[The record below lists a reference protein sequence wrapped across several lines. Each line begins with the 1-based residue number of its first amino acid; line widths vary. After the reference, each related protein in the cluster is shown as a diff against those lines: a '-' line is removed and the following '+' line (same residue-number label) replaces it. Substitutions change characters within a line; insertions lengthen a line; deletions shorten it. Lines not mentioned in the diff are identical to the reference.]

1 MELKR
6 GNIRLQNDKFLDP
19 EETISN
25 SPQFQ
30 VSQKTI
36 FKSAFEKGMPFLN
49 LNILAQGS
57 ICAVPEGV
65 IYIFI
70 FQHAK
75 KI

>member
-6 GNIRLQNDKFLDP
+6 GNIRIQNDKFLDP

-36 FKSAFEKGMPFLN
+36 FKSTFEKVMPFLN
-49 LNILAQGS
+49 LNILVEGS
-57 ICAVPEGV
+57 ICVVP
-65 IYIFI
+65 
-70 FQHAK
+70 
-75 KI
+75 

>member
-49 LNILAQGS
+49 LNILVEGS
-57 ICAVPEGV
+57 ISGVPQGV

-70 FQHAK
+70 FQHAT